1 MIYSLSYQDFT
12 VFFARGKQSR
22 GVNCDFWTQRV
33 TVINFVID
41 IPVVK
46 KEVEEKKE
54 PEPREDQEKKKEEG
68 KYPERD
74 TLSLCNFK
82 WKSYLQKSVKCYWK
96 SVQSLSF
103 VVAFS
108 GYSSG
113 FVMIIPH
120 NSFITKAS
128 YLLWWVFVDLNKDFS
143 EVTQSLCF
151 CLIPVIILVM

>member
-1 MIYSLSYQDFT
+1 M
-12 VFFARGKQSR
+12 
-22 GVNCDFWTQRV
+22 NCDLWTQRV

-46 KEVEEKKE
+46 KEVEDKKE

-108 GYSSG
+108 G
-113 FVMIIPH
+113 
-120 NSFITKAS
+120 AS
-128 YLLWWVFVDLNKDFS
+128 YLLWWVFVDPNKDFS

>member
-1 MIYSLSYQDFT
+1 MINSLSYQDFT
-12 VFFARGKQSR
+12 VFFAHGKQSR
-22 GVNCDFWTQRV
+22 GVNCDLWTQRV

-108 GYSSG
+108 G
-113 FVMIIPH
+113 V
-120 NSFITKAS
+120 S
-128 YLLWWVFVDLNKDFS
+128 YLLWWVFVDPNKDFS